1 MSGEGAAASRESS
14 AAAGRE
20 PYTAGS
26 PTGHQRFA
34 PTEHLA
40 SEAIA
45 AYVDG
50 ELRMNPYLRAAEHL
64 ARCPECA
71 AEVEAQQQAR
81 IALRR
86 AAQAQISTPVNLHDT
101 LSRIPLADLAAQHP
115 DELSRGPSFLGLWAD
130 SFRSSTAR
138 FGADADREFG
148 PDARRWTGWWRK

>member
-1 MSGEGAAASRESS
+1 MSGEEPATNRGSHTVGGRDSGGAAER
-14 AAAGRE
+14 R
-20 PYTAGS
+20 
-26 PTGHQRFA
+26 HFA

-86 AAQAQISTPVNLHDT
+86 AAQMNISAPHALHDT
-101 LSRIPLADLAAQHP
+101 LSRIPLADLTGNGVE
-115 DELSRGPSFLGLWAD
+115 DMSRGTSFLGLRAD
-130 SFRSSTAR
+130 SFRFAAQPGRELSS
-138 FGADADREFG
+138 DS
-148 PDARRWTGWWRK
+148 RRWTGWWRK

>member
-1 MSGEGAAASRESS
+1 MSDQERASNRESGT
-14 AAAGRE
+14 AADTPRR
-20 PYTAGS
+20 
-26 PTGHQRFA
+26 RFA

-81 IALRR
+81 IALR
-86 AAQAQISTPVNLHDT
+86 QSAQISAPNGLHDT
-101 LSRIPLADLAAQHP
+101 LSRIPLANPAAHRM
-115 DELSRGPSFLGLWAD
+115 DDMSGGASFLGLRGELFGFA
-130 SFRSSTAR
+130 SSH
-138 FGADADREFG
+138 DRELSS
-148 PDARRWTGWWRK
+148 DSRRWTGWWRK